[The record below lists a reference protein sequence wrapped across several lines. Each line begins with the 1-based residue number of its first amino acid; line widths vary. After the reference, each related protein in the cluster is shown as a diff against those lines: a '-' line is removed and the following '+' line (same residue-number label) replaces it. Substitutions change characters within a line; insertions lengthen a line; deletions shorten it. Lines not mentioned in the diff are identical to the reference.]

1 MENEPTKAPSK
12 FFTEYYVVAFLFLI
26 AAFVGTAIFVH
37 RPLITEIKRLNA
49 DTQSKLQEAQNERT
63 YLKSVEGS
71 VTAAQSI
78 PSGVLQ
84 AVDQALPTDQNIPSL
99 LVQLGAAA
107 LRNNVR
113 IDSVAF
119 NEKAQPTTGQAL
131 PTGMISPMDISLAI
145 RASSYFEMKR
155 FLVSIE
161 NSLRIMD
168 ILTLLSSGGDAGG
181 ETTYS
186 IQLRTYSYI
195 PPLSRTATP

>member
-1 MENEPTKAPSK
+1 MDTEPTKSPSK

-26 AAFVGTAIFVH
+26 AAFVGTALLVH
-37 RPLITEIKRLNA
+37 RPLITEIKKLNA
-49 DTQSKLQEAQNERT
+49 DTQSKLMEAENERT

-71 VTAAQSI
+71 VSAAQSI

-113 IDSVAF
+113 LDSVAF
-119 NEKAQPTTGQAL
+119 SETAQAAAGQAL
-131 PTGMISPMDISLAI
+131 PGGVVAPMDISLAV

-155 FLVSIE
+155 FLASIE
-161 NSLRIMD
+161 SSLRIMD
-168 ILTLLSSGGDAGG
+168 ILTLMSSGGDAGG
-181 ETTYS
+181 ESTYS

-195 PPLSRTATP
+195 PPLGRTAIK